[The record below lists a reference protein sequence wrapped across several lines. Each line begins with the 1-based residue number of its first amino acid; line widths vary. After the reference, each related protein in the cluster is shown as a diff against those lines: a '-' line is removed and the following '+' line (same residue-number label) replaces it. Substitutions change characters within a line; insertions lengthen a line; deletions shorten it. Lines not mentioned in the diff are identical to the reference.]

1 LPRLPLFPLRLVP
14 LPDGRSRLLVTGGRR
29 FQIRRLVPRTPYLS
43 ADVEFLEE
51 GEPDPA
57 AFILA
62 SRAQADFAGY
72 FACLARISGQAPS
85 TDPPSSDPALLSW
98 VIAATL
104 IIEMLREQRLR
115 EQTSVNNRLNR
126 EIDLLRRE
134 VTLLD
139 LEMANRLKPVP
150 SYGRD

>member
-104 IIEMLREQRLR
+104 IIEMLREQLLR
-115 EQTSVNNRLNR
+115 EQNSVNNRLNR